1 MAKYASVVDGSGYC
15 TVAATAAVVA
25 GEQENVVRDWRWCW
39 TE

>member
-1 MAKYASVVDGSGYC
+1 MAMSASVVDGSDYC
-15 TVAATAAVVA
+15 IVVATAAVVA